1 MTSLS
6 GGPLWSAGECA
17 VRSIMSFGA
26 SVTAN
31 RPCGAPCQIGND
43 QQCKELPSKD
53 GHERQN
59 VVKYDTHGNVDGF
72 STDVIDSPAKCVPTT
87 MAAIKTGLRLRFGS
101 ATTKNKD
108 GFCRFCVSGGIHIPG
123 RKQVKFIE
131 SVSKTPEWEKFS
143 NPSNK
148 YGKCK
153 RNSDCMSNMCYG
165 NNFGL
170 NQGYCAPYKLP
181 LGSPC
186 FYKQSCGVAEY
197 NSKCVGNA
205 FGRQGVC
212 WWKDATK
219 MESCTSDPKN
229 SKKGGCECSG
239 DKQCHS
245 KLCLGGWWGAFGS
258 VGVCQTAPK
267 PKKGA
272 QVGDLDHGKYLF
284 LFCFTLS
291 LLLLYI

>member
-1 MTSLS
+1 
-6 GGPLWSAGECA
+6 
-17 VRSIMSFGA
+17 
-26 SVTAN
+26 
-31 RPCGAPCQIGND
+31 
-43 QQCKELPSKD
+43 
-53 GHERQN
+53 
-59 VVKYDTHGNVDGF
+59 
-72 STDVIDSPAKCVPTT
+72 

-272 QVGDLDHGKYLF
+272 QVGDLDHGDAPPSESCTARKDRNSCMHEQSKAGGKVKCTWCSKNNHYDKCRKSPSFITCSSPLKCPEEKKYDKKTKT
-284 LFCFTLS
+284 CLS
-291 LLLLYI
+291 L